1 MKKKLWLAV
10 DNIMSFIYTGGMPKT
25 KTDTQ
30 AKIAAEIQKA
40 TKKLRHDIKQQ
51 DVIISQY
58 QAILAELNAIT
69 GNMEGSNNLKRVV
82 AELQTKANITPTLN
96 WSRAPNWANVL
107 LCGNEVVVWAVDFK
121 DNAEFI
127 QFENFSKGH
136 TGTFNLSLV
145 EGHSWH
151 LLAIRPT

>member
-1 MKKKLWLAV
+1 MKKKLLAAV
-10 DNIMSFIYTGGMPKT
+10 DNIMIFIFIGVPST
-25 KTDTQ
+25 KTATQ
-30 AKIAAEIQKA
+30 AKITSEIQKA

-58 QAILAELNAIT
+58 QAVLAELNAIT
-69 GNMEGSNNLKRVV
+69 GNMKGSSNLKRVV
-82 AELQTKANITPTLN
+82 CELQTKANTTQKLD

-107 LCGNEVVVWAVDFK
+107 LCGNEVVVWAVAFK

-136 TGTFNLSLV
+136 QGTFNLSLV

-151 LLAIRPT
+151 LLAVRPTR